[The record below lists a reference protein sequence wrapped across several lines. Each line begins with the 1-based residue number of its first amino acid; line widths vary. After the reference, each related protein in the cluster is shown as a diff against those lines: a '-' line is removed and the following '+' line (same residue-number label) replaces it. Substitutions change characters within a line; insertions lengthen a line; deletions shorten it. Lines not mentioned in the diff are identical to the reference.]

1 MEIPGWAPIAKKRL
15 KGCPGAQ
22 LVNGQWYMPSLGCDS
37 LEAALE
43 DLYLDAVL
51 ALYYYT
57 TFDGKGGQ
65 RFGYGKTG
73 DEAIAVLREFGIVD
87 EMGHVVE
94 GVSRGGS

>member
-15 KGCPGAQ
+15 KSCPGAQ
-22 LVNGQWYMPSLGCDS
+22 LVNGQWYMPSLGC
-37 LEAALE
+37 
-43 DLYLDAVL
+43 
-51 ALYYYT
+51 
-57 TFDGKGGQ
+57 G
-65 RFGYGKTG
+65 FGYGKTG